1 MRIILKRS
9 ARIWHKPGE
18 TLDVSPEEARHLCAI
33 GSAVPA
39 PAKPSAGKKPAEKK
53 EKQSP

>member
-1 MRIILKRS
+1 MRILLKRP

-18 TLDVSPEEARHLCAI
+18 TVTVSPEEARHLCAI

-39 PAKPSAGKKPAEKK
+39 PAKPSAGRKPAEKK
-53 EKQSP
+53 EPKT